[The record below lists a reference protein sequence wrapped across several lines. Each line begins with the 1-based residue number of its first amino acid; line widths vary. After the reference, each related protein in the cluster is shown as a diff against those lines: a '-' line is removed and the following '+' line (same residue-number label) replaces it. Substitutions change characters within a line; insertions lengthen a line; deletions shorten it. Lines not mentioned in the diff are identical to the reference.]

1 MELTERIARIGWG
14 TAQCDAYLGSED
26 GLPKGWELQEA
37 QQCIAKARWIYT
49 MPSGTQQTL
58 CHHHMER
65 YLPSNIAITFSGEIM
80 EGETKPTEFTVP
92 QYPNL
97 GTLTDSDVVYY
108 DVYSCGYNIPATP
121 SQDGLTA
128 LQVVGATWSLI
139 GMELFVEWD
148 GVHDARRHKIS
159 EGAA

>member
-1 MELTERIARIGWG
+1 M
-14 TAQCDAYLGSED
+14 
-26 GLPKGWELQEA
+26 
-37 QQCIAKARWIYT
+37 AK
-49 MPSGTQQTL
+49 
-58 CHHHMER
+58 
-65 YLPSNIAITFSGEIM
+65 
-80 EGETKPTEFTVP
+80 EFTVP
-92 QYPNL
+92 QYPHL

-108 DVYSCGYNIPATP
+108 AVYSCGYNIPATP

-128 LQVVGATWSLI
+128 LQVVGDTWSLI